1 MPYRLRYLK
10 AVRLASEIAWKVGEI
25 VGGAGRAG
33 GSGDA
38 PRGSDRSA
46 GGVAVTVMRQRRA
59 SAVPSASALC
69 PEAPGEPSPSGA
81 LEWAISAAPSR
92 GHAGGVRWAPG
103 LAQVA
108 PRRSDGAM
116 TLEIVLFA
124 AFRVATSLPVL
135 RWPLA
140 GGLLAIGGDLADL
153 LLRDL
158 VDLGGVG
165 DYQLLDKALD
175 QVYLALFLV
184 VALRWRGVERR
195 VAVALYLY
203 RLVGSILFLVTGERA
218 VLFLFPNVFEPWFI
232 LVAAIHHLPAAAAA
246 GRRPAS
252 PPSWRSSRRS
262 SSCRSGRSTSAR
274 SSSR

>member
-1 MPYRLRYLK
+1 
-10 AVRLASEIAWKVGEI
+10 
-25 VGGAGRAG
+25 
-33 GSGDA
+33 
-38 PRGSDRSA
+38 
-46 GGVAVTVMRQRRA
+46 
-59 SAVPSASALC
+59 
-69 PEAPGEPSPSGA
+69 
-81 LEWAISAAPSR
+81 
-92 GHAGGVRWAPG
+92 
-103 LAQVA
+103 
-108 PRRSDGAM
+108 M

-184 VALRWRGVERR
+184 VALRWEGVERR
-195 VAVALYLY
+195 VAVGLYLY
-203 RLVGSILFLVTGERA
+203 RLAGSILFLVTDERA

-232 LVAAIHHLPAAAAA
+232 FVAAIHHLPDAAALDAGA
-246 GRRPAS
+246 RRCGARDADRAQARAGVGAPRRPGLRVDDLDPVPRGDLASAHRRVVNGRRVHP
-252 PPSWRSSRRS
+252 RRS
-262 SSCRSGRSTSAR
+262 LRATLSEWTRSASST
-274 SSSR
+274 

>member
-1 MPYRLRYLK
+1 
-10 AVRLASEIAWKVGEI
+10 
-25 VGGAGRAG
+25 
-33 GSGDA
+33 
-38 PRGSDRSA
+38 
-46 GGVAVTVMRQRRA
+46 
-59 SAVPSASALC
+59 
-69 PEAPGEPSPSGA
+69 
-81 LEWAISAAPSR
+81 
-92 GHAGGVRWAPG
+92 
-103 LAQVA
+103 
-108 PRRSDGAM
+108 M

-184 VALRWRGVERR
+184 VALRWEGVERR

-203 RLVGSILFLVTGERA
+203 RLAGSLLFVVTGERA
-218 VLFLFPNVFEPWFI
+218 LLLLFPNVFEPWFI
-232 LVAAIHHLPAAAAA
+232 VVAAIHHLPRPLPWTPARLAAVLTVLTALKLVQEWALHV
-246 GRRPAS
+246 GQVFESMTSVQFLEELWRRLT
-252 PPSWRSSRRS
+252 
-262 SSCRSGRSTSAR
+262 GGD
-274 SSSR
+274 

>member
-1 MPYRLRYLK
+1 
-10 AVRLASEIAWKVGEI
+10 
-25 VGGAGRAG
+25 
-33 GSGDA
+33 
-38 PRGSDRSA
+38 
-46 GGVAVTVMRQRRA
+46 
-59 SAVPSASALC
+59 
-69 PEAPGEPSPSGA
+69 
-81 LEWAISAAPSR
+81 
-92 GHAGGVRWAPG
+92 
-103 LAQVA
+103 
-108 PRRSDGAM
+108 M

-184 VALRWRGVERR
+184 VALRWEGVERR
-195 VAVALYLY
+195 VAVGLYLY
-203 RLVGSILFLVTGERA
+203 RLVGSVLFLVTDERA

-232 LVAAIHHLPAAAAA
+232 FVAAIHHLPTPLRWTPTRVAAVLAVADRAQARA
-246 GRRPAS
+246 GVGAPRRPGLRVDDLGPVPRGALA
-252 PPSWRSSRRS
+252 PAHRR
-262 SSCRSGRSTSAR
+262 A
-274 SSSR
+274 